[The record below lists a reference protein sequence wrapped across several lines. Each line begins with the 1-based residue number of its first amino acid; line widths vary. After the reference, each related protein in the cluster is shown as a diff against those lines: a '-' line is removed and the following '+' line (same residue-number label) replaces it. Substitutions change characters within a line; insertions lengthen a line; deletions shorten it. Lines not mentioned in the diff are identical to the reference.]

1 MIGTGWWT
9 ERFANFALEVTPVV
23 SVGGA
28 GIGRAE
34 MNLPVSLSMSMDG
47 AGISLADMVLNL
59 APEVSFVGEVYLG
72 TIALDLAPNLG
83 MEAAGTSTAAID
95 LTITPSI
102 GMVGAERYTAAF
114 GLTVTPEI
122 GQLAYVKQLPH
133 PIPWTL

>member
-1 MIGTGWWT
+1 MSTGWWS
-9 ERFANFALEVTPVV
+9 ERFANFTLEVTPVV

-28 GIGRAE
+28 GVGRAE

-59 APEVSFVGEVYLG
+59 APEVSFIGEIYLG
-72 TIALDLAPNLG
+72 TIALDLTPAFG
-83 MEAAGTSTAAID
+83 MDAAGTSTAAMD
-95 LTITPSI
+95 LTVTPSI

-122 GQLAYVKQLPH
+122 GQLAYIKQLPH